1 MTVWA
6 RLSRAAARGAKR
18 LSLSVSFAILLLPG
32 AARSAPLLIDVQ
44 PELGSGSPLGQGW
57 TTLSVRLR
65 NVEKVELAGT
75 VEVQA
80 RPNWAREQK
89 SSMTRAPFAIAPG
102 AEVVLELPVHG
113 FATAPADFELRVVD
127 QDEKELAKAPVPEF
141 GQKDPLV
148 LDLSVPSR
156 LLPALRGMGALLR
169 RQSGGAYRAP
179 GVAVAVPPLD
189 PKTGDPHLPRWPA
202 GYANATLVT
211 VSGARL
217 SSLEPAERQ
226 ALADW
231 VLAGGSLGVTIERP
245 EDLRLDLLAR
255 LTGGA
260 PELEP
265 PPSSLLGEAT
275 FLVPTNAPGFAPL
288 KSRTPYGPKIEAQEE
303 RLSPRPGTA
312 QALASFRGHNLRQSP
327 WGAVASYG
335 LGEVHLFAF
344 RLDERFLADRW
355 TQLKV
360 VDLVRHAWERQAQ
373 IALPLGQTAFDG
385 YSTPAIRR
393 VLDPNQSMR
402 WTVVAASLLLL
413 VYAAVAG
420 PLNFWLASRKGHP
433 LRALTRL
440 PIIAG
445 LTLSLIVLVGVLGR
459 GTKGRARR
467 LALVEAGAGMGKAA
481 ATRFRGLY
489 SSSSADLTV
498 QPTTRSSL
506 LDVMTED
513 EHVERTL
520 LVDRDGTRL
529 ARLRARPWE
538 TLVVREDGFANLAG
552 GVSVV
557 LGPGGITTVR
567 NRTARD
573 LVGVILK
580 PAGSAAVTFE
590 RIKDGQAVT
599 NAEGTPLG
607 VGVGGPGA
615 SPFLRPLLSS
625 LFSPELDRHVE
636 NVGAA
641 WQGLEAYAGTE
652 VDWWPPDVPVLI
664 AQIDGGEGKLTDSGL
679 DVEIDR
685 VLLRVVGYGGVP

>member
-6 RLSRAAARGAKR
+6 RLSRAAARSAKR
-18 LSLSVSFAILLLPG
+18 LSLSVSFALFFLP
-32 AARSAPLLIDVQ
+32 AAAHAAPLLIDVQ

-57 TTLSVRLR
+57 TTLSIRLR
-65 NVEKVELAGT
+65 NVEKVELTGA

-80 RPNWAREQK
+80 RPNWGREQK
-89 SSMTRAPFAIAPG
+89 SSMTRAPFAVAPG

-113 FATAPADFELRVVD
+113 FATAPADFELRVFD
-127 QDEKELAKAPVPEF
+127 QDEKEIANAPVPEF
-141 GQKDPLV
+141 AQKDPLV

-156 LLPALRGMGALLR
+156 LLPALRGLGTLLR
-169 RQSGGAYRAP
+169 RHSGGAYRAP
-179 GVAVAVPPLD
+179 GVTVTVPPLD

-211 VSGARL
+211 ASGSRL
-217 SSLEPAERQ
+217 SSLDPAERQ
-226 ALADW
+226 ALSDW

-245 EDLRLDLLAR
+245 EDLRIELLAR

-275 FLVPTNAPGFAPL
+275 FLVPTNTPGFAPL
-288 KSRTPYGPKIEAQEE
+288 KARTPYGPKIEAQEE

-327 WGAVASYG
+327 WGASASYG

-344 RLDERFLADRW
+344 RLDDRFLADRW

-360 VDLVRHAWERQAQ
+360 VDLVRHSWERQAQ
-373 IALPLGQTAFDG
+373 IALPLGQAPFDG

-413 VYAAVAG
+413 IYATVAG
-420 PLNFWLASRKGHP
+420 PLNFWLASRRGHP

-445 LTLSLIVLVGVLGR
+445 VTLSLIVLVGVLGR

-489 SSSSADLTV
+489 SSSAADLTV
-498 QPTTRSSL
+498 QPTARSSL
-506 LDVMTED
+506 LDVMTEE

-529 ARLRARPWE
+529 ARLRSRPWE

-552 GVSVV
+552 GVSI
-557 LGPGGITTVR
+557 LTGSGGVTTVR

-580 PAGSAAVTFE
+580 PARAPAVSFA
-590 RIKDGQAVT
+590 RIKDGQAVSSSD
-599 NAEGTPLG
+599 GTPLST
-607 VGVGGPGA
+607 GVGGPGA
-615 SPFLRPLLSS
+615 SPFVRPLLAS
-625 LFSPELDRHVE
+625 LFGAELDRHVE

-679 DVEIDR
+679 EVEIDR

>member
-1 MTVWA
+1 MKVSV
-6 RLSRAAARGAKR
+6 RLSQAVARGAKR
-18 LSLSVSFAILLLPG
+18 LSFALLLALLGSATPVL
-32 AARSAPLLIDVQ
+32 AAPILVDVQ
-44 PELGSGSPLGQGW
+44 PEMGAGSPLGQGW

-65 NVEKVELAGT
+65 NPEKVARDGV

-80 RPNWAREQK
+80 RPNWAREKK
-89 SSMTRAPFAIAPG
+89 STMTRAPFALAPG

-113 FATAPADFELRVVD
+113 FATAPADFELRVFD
-127 QDEKELAKAPVPEF
+127 QDGKELAQAAVPEF

-148 LDLSVPSR
+148 LDLDVPSR
-156 LLPALRGMGALLR
+156 LLPALRGMGTLLR
-169 RQSGGAYRAP
+169 RHAGGAYRAP
-179 GVAVAVPPLD
+179 AVTVAVPPLD

-217 SSLEPAERQ
+217 SSLDPSERQ

-231 VLAGGSLGVTIERP
+231 VLAGGSLGVTVERP
-245 EDLRLDLLAR
+245 EDLRIDLLAR
-255 LTGGA
+255 LTGGV

-265 PPSSLLGEAT
+265 PPSSLLGDAT
-275 FLVPTNAPGFAPL
+275 FLVPTSSPGFAPH

-312 QALASFRGHNLRQSP
+312 HALASFRGNNLRPSP

-360 VDLVRHAWERQAQ
+360 VDLVRHTWERQAQ
-373 IALPLGQTAFDG
+373 IALPLGQSAFDG

-393 VLDPNQSMR
+393 VLDPNQTMR

-413 VYAAVAG
+413 VYATVAG
-420 PLNFWLASRKGHP
+420 PVNFWLASRKGHP
-433 LRALTRL
+433 LRALARL

-445 LTLSLIVLVGVLGR
+445 LTLAVIVLVGVLGR

-467 LALVEAGAGMGKAA
+467 VSLVEAGAGMGKAA

-489 SSSSADLTV
+489 SSSSAELTV
-498 QPTTRSSL
+498 QPTARSSL
-506 LDVMTED
+506 LDVVTEE

-529 ARLRARPWE
+529 TRLRTRPWE
-538 TLVVREDGFANLAG
+538 TLVVREDGFTNLSG
-552 GVSVV
+552 GVSMV
-557 LGPGGITTVR
+557 LGPGGVVTVR

-580 PAGSAAVTFE
+580 PPNGGAVSFA

-599 NAEGTPLG
+599 SSDGNALS
-607 VGVGGPGA
+607 VGLGGPGA
-615 SPFLRPLLSS
+615 SPFARPLLST
-625 LFSPELDRHVE
+625 LFASELDRHVE

-664 AQIDGGEGKLTDSGL
+664 AQLDGGEGKLTDSGL
-679 DVEIDR
+679 EVEIDR
-685 VLLRVVGYGGVP
+685 VLLRVVGFGGVP